1 MSAKIDSDLKQM
13 DIGSLRRE
21 VMKLRRAIRL
31 ELRHTGNRRC
41 WINLANVLPEG
52 GEICPLNLPEEE
64 FLKNCARYYKRNKRK
79 NPIERNNLIKVIQ
92 EIAENQK
99 QFDDYKKRSGLR
111 HLTFTL

>member
-1 MSAKIDSDLKQM
+1 MSAKIDNDLKQM

-64 FLKNCARYYKRNKRK
+64 FLKNCARYYRRNQKLPTKTALTRVAEEIGKNQKELEEYKNKR
-79 NPIERNNLIKVIQ
+79 R
-92 EIAENQK
+92 
-99 QFDDYKKRSGLR
+99 LR
-111 HLTFTL
+111 GLTFTL